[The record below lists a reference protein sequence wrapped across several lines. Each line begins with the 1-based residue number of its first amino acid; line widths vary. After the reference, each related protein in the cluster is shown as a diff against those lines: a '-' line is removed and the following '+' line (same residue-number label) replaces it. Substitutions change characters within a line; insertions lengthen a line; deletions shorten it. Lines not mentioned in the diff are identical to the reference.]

1 MDFVELARQAWRAGD
16 FDKARMFYQK
26 ASYGIHGTDQANKDA
41 FAQEVAEFAG
51 QDPLYQKGIA
61 LICNHIQQ
69 QGIPVLQ
76 SDMTA
81 YVKKHWGEAQTEQL
95 RYVLYYAEVRKEI
108 YRKKQGRSYLLAL
121 SEADLLIA
129 QLPKARQTKSNL
141 HTKIFEPNEPYQTP
155 TDAPNIDST
164 DIADLN
170 REATRHKDD
179 GNWSAALACLFKAKQ
194 LTENELQDFPQRL
207 RLPLFLQQAGHIDAA
222 KYEFVYL
229 LEQMDS
235 FVALEVAGR
244 QNLRQQKSF
253 VKNHNLELLFDK
265 ARLVFQR
272 EKDTEQAERCR
283 TLSEQYKEKRIAAN
297 EALNAAHQK
306 RIKAHRE
313 EHLSPSYSNIS
324 AAQKEALRH
333 DTIRAQ
339 PTQSLQPLYNPT
351 PEPKLHTK
359 KDGNGCLHTVIGL
372 GVIVLILFWIFS

>member
-1 MDFVELARQAWRAGD
+1 M
-16 FDKARMFYQK
+16 
-26 ASYGIHGTDQANKDA
+26 
-41 FAQEVAEFAG
+41 
-51 QDPLYQKGIA
+51 
-61 LICNHIQQ
+61 
-69 QGIPVLQ
+69 
-76 SDMTA
+76 
-81 YVKKHWGEAQTEQL
+81 
-95 RYVLYYAEVRKEI
+95 
-108 YRKKQGRSYLLAL
+108 
-121 SEADLLIA
+121 
-129 QLPKARQTKSNL
+129 
-141 HTKIFEPNEPYQTP
+141 
-155 TDAPNIDST
+155 
-164 DIADLN
+164 
-170 REATRHKDD
+170 
-179 GNWSAALACLFKAKQ
+179 
-194 LTENELQDFPQRL
+194 
-207 RLPLFLQQAGHIDAA
+207 FLQQAGHIDAA